1 MEHEEQEANERA
13 NRRLMKASEE
23 EVLDVFVEPIYD
35 ARAWEEAVNQ
45 VRIHKVS
52 RGGMFN
58 KSMPIPVNIKKYA
71 MKNIKDRWL
80 S

>member
-1 MEHEEQEANERA
+1 
-13 NRRLMKASEE
+13 MKASEE

-35 ARAWEEAVNQ
+35 ARAWEEAVEE
-45 VRIHKVS
+45 VRVKKIS

-58 KSMPIPVNIKKYA
+58 KQMPLPVNIKKYA
-71 MKNIKDRWL
+71 MKNHHDRWL